1 MPLDPQ
7 RTLFIGV
14 PASALPARTYKFFD
28 TIDVNEFQLIAWNA
42 ETFAADTQEKTGQ
55 SFESYHHPFTYRR
68 LKELYDEKIAQ
79 ILSWTKDGHVL
90 VIFPFLF
97 NSGPR
102 TDGKNGVVTIDV
114 NQFPPF
120 KLVNLTHAP
129 GDSLDVVQDLAAQ
142 FGKFVHMLKYDVMLS
157 GEDIVPL
164 FRAGS
169 GRQERSEIAGAAFR
183 VGKGAIVFSPA
194 PKAWSNPELVEYF
207 DALAKLPDLL
217 GRPLDPLPELTGVFQ
232 RRAVWLTALPA
243 LAIAAVALSPF
254 WAPPVARTLPRGEKP
269 PAASQDYA
277 ALAARLI
284 EIEKR
289 LASPTF
295 DVDAIKS
302 AESTLARRVDQLEAA
317 LSHLRET
324 SAAHPS
330 SDPSAPAR
338 PGASPRLSTEENAE
352 LLARGDALL
361 RTGDVA
367 SARLFYERAAN
378 AGEARAAL
386 RVGATF
392 DPAFLGPDALRGVRS
407 DPAEASYWYRRA
419 RDLGEPE
426 AEPRL
431 KSLET
436 KWGRELR

>member
-1 MPLDPQ
+1 
-7 RTLFIGV
+7 
-14 PASALPARTYKFFD
+14 
-28 TIDVNEFQLIAWNA
+28 
-42 ETFAADTQEKTGQ
+42 
-55 SFESYHHPFTYRR
+55 
-68 LKELYDEKIAQ
+68 
-79 ILSWTKDGHVL
+79 
-90 VIFPFLF
+90 
-97 NSGPR
+97 
-102 TDGKNGVVTIDV
+102 
-114 NQFPPF
+114 
-120 KLVNLTHAP
+120 
-129 GDSLDVVQDLAAQ
+129 
-142 FGKFVHMLKYDVMLS
+142 MLKYDVMLS

-232 RRAVWLTALPA
+232 RTAVWLTALPA

-254 WAPPVARTLPRGEKP
+254 WAPPV
-269 PAASQDYA
+269 
-277 ALAARLI
+277 
-284 EIEKR
+284 
-289 LASPTF
+289 
-295 DVDAIKS
+295 
-302 AESTLARRVDQLEAA
+302 
-317 LSHLRET
+317 
-324 SAAHPS
+324 
-330 SDPSAPAR
+330 
-338 PGASPRLSTEENAE
+338 
-352 LLARGDALL
+352 
-361 RTGDVA
+361 
-367 SARLFYERAAN
+367 
-378 AGEARAAL
+378 ARAAL

-426 AEPRL
+426 AERRL